1 MSTLDLLES
10 KLMDRLKP
18 VQPDPQFVERVG
30 DRLRSVPQVVME
42 QQRSIMLPLRSVL
55 WVLLGFTALWLLYKG
70 LTHRRRKR

>member
-1 MSTLDLLES
+1 LDLLES

-30 DRLRSVPQVVME
+30 DRLRSVPQVVIE
-42 QQRSIMLPLRSVL
+42 HQRSNLTPLISVV

-70 LTHRRRKR
+70 LSHRRRHH